1 MPKLSIVVAVYN
13 AERYIKESLDSVFAQ
28 PYDDFELILINDGS
42 TDNTLDLLEPY
53 TKHSNVILMQN
64 KYNEGY
70 GFSRNRG
77 FVKARGEY
85 IAIHDA
91 DDVSLPHRFQKEVNL
106 LDAQKEI
113 TIVGGHAIRISDT
126 GQVIGNMAYPPETT
140 GEAFRIIRQ
149 FKLNPIIDPSSMFRR
164 QPILDIGAYRME
176 PGLRTVHDFD
186 LWCRLLLEGHHLYN
200 FQEPLIKYRINPAGI
215 TRIKKQ
221 EQTEATDIIW
231 AAFKRKSF
239 PKVTL
244 RSECFTQDFDLEMW
258 NVKEAE
264 NAKNRNLDR

>member
-1 MPKLSIVVAVYN
+1 MDIVPKLSIITAIFN

-28 PYDDFELILINDGS
+28 PYEDFELILIEDGS
-42 TDNTLDLLEPY
+42 TDSSLELLKPY
-53 TKHSNVILMQN
+53 AERPNVILLQN

-77 FVKARGEY
+77 FITAKGEY

-91 DDVSLPHRFQKEVNL
+91 DDVSFPCRFQKEVDF
-106 LDAQKEI
+106 LDKRKDI
-113 TIVGGHAIRISDT
+113 TVVGGHAVRISDT
-126 GQVIGNMAYPPETT
+126 GQIIGSMVYPPETT
-140 GEAFRIIRQ
+140 GDAFRVIRQ

-176 PGLRTVHDFD
+176 PELRTVHDFD
-186 LWCRLLLEGHHLYN
+186 LWCRLLLEGHYLYN

-221 EQTEATDIIW
+221 EQVEATDLIW
-231 AAFKRKSF
+231 AAFKRRSF

-244 RSECFTQDFDLEMW
+244 RRDCFTQDFNLEMW
-258 NVKEAE
+258 N
-264 NAKNRNLDR
+264 RR